1 MATKKKLK
9 APAQEHVPA
18 DRDACAAQIT
28 AIGILQRES
37 ERLAAEMNDQV
48 AKITDHFAPLLADL
62 AERVKALQAGVQT
75 WCEANRAALTGDH
88 KVKFHNFLTGT
99 VTWRTGLDSVSVTN
113 AEAVLLTLKALKLP
127 EFIRTKEEVNKDAV
141 LANFSAAAKITADQV
156 NAEADEVQKAL
167 LIRTLECNSLLQ
179 GLSGLRI
186 KPGAESFTV
195 TPVALESSEVPA

>member
-1 MATKKKLK
+1 
-9 APAQEHVPA
+9 
-18 DRDACAAQIT
+18 
-28 AIGILQRES
+28 
-37 ERLAAEMNDQV
+37 
-48 AKITDHFAPLLADL
+48 
-62 AERVKALQAGVQT
+62 
-75 WCEANRAALTGDH
+75 
-88 KVKFHNFLTGT
+88 
-99 VTWRTGLDSVSVTN
+99 
-113 AEAVLLTLKALKLP
+113 
-127 EFIRTKEEVNKDAV
+127 VNKDAV

>member
-28 AIGILQRES
+28 AIGNLQRES
-37 ERLAAEMNDQV
+37 ERLQAEMNDQV

-75 WCEANRAALTGDH
+75 WCEANRAALTADGR
-88 KVKFHNFLTGT
+88 VKFHDFLTGQ
-99 VTWRTGLDSVSVTN
+99 VNWRTGLDSVSVTN

-127 EFIRTKEEVNKDAV
+127 EFIRVKEEVNKDAV

-195 TPVALESSEVPA
+195 TPVSLESSEVPA